1 MHMAGERGSTWQAG
15 RGGGTALLAQLRGW
29 GGMHKGGEK
38 ALLQGLCLPGAW
50 GCLGGGGGGLNCTQK
65 CRALM
70 VEGGLYCIPAVQRTD
85 GGVGGCTVPIAVR
98 EIGLFRGCCIAPG
111 AVQSID
117 GGGIAHKLCRV
128 LRCYGGSCTAHK
140 LCRVLHY

>member
-1 MHMAGERGSTWQAG
+1 MAGGA
-15 RGGGTALLAQLRGW
+15 RGGHGAPGTAAGLGGDAQRWREGIAARVVPPRSV
-29 GGMHKGGEK
+29 GV
-38 ALLQGLCLPGAW
+38 P
-50 GCLGGGGGGLNCTQK
+50 GGGGEGGLNCTRK